1 LRRWLSNN
9 LFSFFFGQVMLA
21 CERAMHAASGS
32 TAAAAPAPHGGERAR
47 GALKTVHFKG
57 KRAICS
63 FDEQKLAFT
72 SLGASDDLELGSA
85 SDSETNHRITHDIET
100 WDIEESF
107 GNSKPETLQNPQPL
121 QSPAKPP
128 PLQIVDPQTLAMRG
142 PQSPF
147 LGHRHSQ
154 ENEAW
159 LGFNLQSPSEYGDG
173 ETVKKEGGDDDTW
186 RAEKDCAQ
194 QADDPTAGLEF
205 LDLSNGQAQLAAY

>member
-1 LRRWLSNN
+1 
-9 LFSFFFGQVMLA
+9 MLA

-32 TAAAAPAPHGGERAR
+32 TAAAPPTPHDKERAR
-47 GALKTVHFKG
+47 GALETAHFKG
-57 KRAICS
+57 ERAICS

-72 SLGASDDLELGSA
+72 AFGASDDLELGSA

-107 GNSKPETLQNPQPL
+107 GNGKPETLQTL

-128 PLQIVDPQTLAMRG
+128 PLQILDPQTLAMRG

-159 LGFNLQSPSEYGDG
+159 MIGFNLQSPSEYGDG
-173 ETVKKEGGDDDTW
+173 ETVKKEGDDDTW

-205 LDLSNGQAQLAAY
+205 LDLNNGQAQLAAY